1 MADGQPRFG
10 DGTDDETLAQQAN
23 CDPDAFSLLYQRH
36 LPRVY
41 NYLLA
46 HVGNVQDAQ
55 DLTGQTFMAVVEGL
69 PAYRS
74 QNQFVGWL
82 MSIAHHKLADHFR
95 QRRDHVEI
103 DRLPPPYLD
112 TPPPDEVVERR
123 LQLEAVAAAL
133 RTLTPD
139 RAEAL
144 TLNVFA
150 GLSAAETGQI
160 MHKSEDAVRMLVH
173 RALRDLR
180 ERLDYE
186 VAP

>member
-1 MADGQPRFG
+1 MPNRLPRFE
-10 DGTDDETLAQQAN
+10 DGTDDETLAQQAS
-23 CDPDAFSLLYQRH
+23 CDPDAFSLLYHRH

-55 DLTGQTFMAVVEGL
+55 DLTAQTFMAVVERL

-82 MSIAHHKLADHFR
+82 MSIARHKLVDHFR
-95 QRRDHVEI
+95 RHHDHVPF
-103 DRLPPPYLD
+103 DVLPPHSLD
-112 TPPPDEVVERR
+112 TPPPDEAVEHQ

-133 RTLTPD
+133 QTLTPD

-144 TLNVFA
+144 TLNLFA

-180 ERLDYE
+180 ERLAYE
-186 VAP
+186 VKP